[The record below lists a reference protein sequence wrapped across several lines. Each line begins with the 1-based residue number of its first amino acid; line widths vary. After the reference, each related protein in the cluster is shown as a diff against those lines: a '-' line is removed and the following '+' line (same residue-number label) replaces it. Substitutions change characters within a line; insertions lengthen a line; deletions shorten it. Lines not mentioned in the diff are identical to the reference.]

1 MKVVKV
7 GRSSTNDIVIDNDS
21 KVSRTHCQI
30 ILDDAGN
37 FRLIDINSTNGTFV
51 NGIRR
56 QGEVFLNTN
65 DIVRIG
71 DTTLPWQSYFNVEGP
86 TPPRPGGNTSPFPS
100 NKIYVLKIG
109 RACDNDIVINDPFVS
124 DHHCQ
129 IIRDAYNNFTLI
141 DNGSKNGTTINGV
154 KRSGKIE
161 LRGEDIVRI
170 GNTTLPWRQYF
181 LSVPPQPVV
190 GVPGGSGT
198 QIPAPGESE
207 PLSENKMSIYAIIAF
222 VLSLI
227 GVGFFIYAFI
237 QIIKFGAPIGY
248 SIMGA
253 KVPMLISFGV
263 SIVAYIVS
271 EIYDNFSDDT
281 SDNSKFDFSSI
292 AQYISGFCTGA
303 IIIFYVYMFIKYPY
317 FDFKDIF

>member
-1 MKVVKV
+1 MKNALRQRVNAEGIVKL
-7 GRSSTNDIVIDNDS
+7 
-21 KVSRTHCQI
+21 
-30 ILDDAGN
+30 IL
-37 FRLIDINSTNGTFV
+37 
-51 NGIRR
+51 
-56 QGEVFLNTN
+56 
-65 DIVRIG
+65 
-71 DTTLPWQSYFNVEGP
+71 
-86 TPPRPGGNTSPFPS
+86 TS
-100 NKIYVLKIG
+100 L
-109 RACDNDIVINDPFVS
+109 
-124 DHHCQ
+124 
-129 IIRDAYNNFTLI
+129 
-141 DNGSKNGTTINGV
+141 
-154 KRSGKIE
+154 
-161 LRGEDIVRI
+161 
-170 GNTTLPWRQYF
+170 
-181 LSVPPQPVV
+181 
-190 GVPGGSGT
+190 
-198 QIPAPGESE
+198 
-207 PLSENKMSIYAIIAF
+207 MSIYAIIAF

-292 AQYISGFCTGA
+292 AQYISGFCAGA